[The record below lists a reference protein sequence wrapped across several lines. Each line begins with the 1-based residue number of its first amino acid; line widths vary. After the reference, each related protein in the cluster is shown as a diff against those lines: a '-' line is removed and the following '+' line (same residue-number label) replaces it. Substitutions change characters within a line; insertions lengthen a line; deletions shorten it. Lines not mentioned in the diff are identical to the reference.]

1 MRTRGT
7 LYLGRAV
14 GIALFLAATLVG
26 ITAAQPAPPAV
37 AIDSDDIGGRVT
49 SANGPE
55 AGVWVIA
62 ETSDLPTKFVR
73 IVVTDDQGRY
83 LLPDLPTAGYKVWVR
98 GYGLVDSPKVDA
110 SPGRNLDLTAV
121 TAPSLQAAA
130 DYYPAG
136 YWFSM
141 LQVPAKSE
149 FPGTGPDGN
158 GISTSMQSQAQW
170 VRLLKTGPS
179 SCTGSCHLIG
189 TKITREGPQELGY
202 DNAYDAWEHRTQR
215 GQNGADMIGTLN
227 QMGPQRALREFAA
240 WTDRITGGEVPMAPD
255 RPKGVERNI
264 VITQW
269 DWAEATGYLH
279 DEVSTDKRNPT
290 TNGYGLIYGSM
301 EFSKDYSPVLDPV
314 RNTVSRLPLTV
325 QDPATQ
331 PAAPQGMVE
340 PWRYWGDENIWN
352 ARTNTHNPMLDD
364 TGRVWF
370 TSVIRPPE
378 TPDFCREGS
387 NNPSAQLFP
396 MNRAGRQLAVYDPST
411 GETTHVDTCFGTH
424 HVVFAEDVD
433 NTAWTSGGGEVIGWL
448 NTRKYLETGDEAGSQ
463 GWAPLILDTN
473 GNGQPDAYVEPDQAI
488 DPELDKRISV
498 SPYGIAVSPLD
509 GSVWVSHYSNFPG
522 GLVRLA
528 PGDNPPA
535 TSLAELFEVPWNQPG
550 IPNVGFSPRGMD
562 IDRNGV
568 VWTPLASGHLA
579 SFDRSK
585 CQAPLNGPN
594 ATGQH
599 CPEGWIFYP
608 EPMPPLRGVED
619 PGTSGA
625 SYYTWVDQF
634 NTFGLGANVPI
645 NTGNAAEALLALKDG
660 QWVQLRVPYPMG
672 FFTKWM
678 DGRIDDPNAGWKG
691 RGLFA
696 TIAARPVWQMETGK
710 DTLPKVM
717 HFQLRPDPLAK

>member
-1 MRTRGT
+1 
-7 LYLGRAV
+7 
-14 GIALFLAATLVG
+14 
-26 ITAAQPAPPAV
+26 
-37 AIDSDDIGGRVT
+37 
-49 SANGPE
+49 
-55 AGVWVIA
+55 
-62 ETSDLPTKFVR
+62 
-73 IVVTDDQGRY
+73 
-83 LLPDLPTAGYKVWVR
+83 
-98 GYGLVDSPKVDA
+98 
-110 SPGRNLDLTAV
+110 
-121 TAPSLQAAA
+121 
-130 DYYPAG
+130 
-136 YWFSM
+136 
-141 LQVPAKSE
+141 
-149 FPGTGPDGN
+149 
-158 GISTSMQSQAQW
+158 
-170 VRLLKTGPS
+170 
-179 SCTGSCHLIG
+179 
-189 TKITREGPQELGY
+189 
-202 DNAYDAWEHRTQR
+202 
-215 GQNGADMIGTLN
+215 
-227 QMGPQRALREFAA
+227 
-240 WTDRITGGEVPMAPD
+240 
-255 RPKGVERNI
+255 
-264 VITQW
+264 
-269 DWAEATGYLH
+269 
-279 DEVSTDKRNPT
+279 
-290 TNGYGLIYGSM
+290 
-301 EFSKDYSPVLDPV
+301 
-314 RNTVSRLPLTV
+314 
-325 QDPATQ
+325 
-331 PAAPQGMVE
+331 
-340 PWRYWGDENIWN
+340 
-352 ARTNTHNPMLDD
+352 
-364 TGRVWF
+364 
-370 TSVIRPPE
+370 
-378 TPDFCREGS
+378 
-387 NNPSAQLFP
+387 

-535 TSLAELFEVPWNQPG
+535 TSLAELFDVPWNQPG